1 MGKMRC
7 NNLPLFRRLGTL
19 LQTVLVLSRQIV
31 AYQSYRMRISEL
43 VAAALDGVERSGAPH
58 PTAFFSAPE
67 LLALANLNG
76 KDYIF
81 SA

>member
-1 MGKMRC
+1 MIPRFERSALDILGTRKAPLVRFRDIIPVGKMRC

-19 LQTVLVLSRQIV
+19 LKTVLVL
-31 AYQSYRMRISEL
+31 
-43 VAAALDGVERSGAPH
+43 
-58 PTAFFSAPE
+58 TAFFSAPE